1 MKTLT
6 NIRESLGEGRIELTA
21 HALKRMVER
30 NISKREIMETSTNL
44 ELIEDYADDKY
55 YPSCLLLGYTAH
67 GRPLHLHASRLSGE
81 NVRLITVYEPN
92 PEEWVDNFRRRK
104 Y

>member
-1 MKTLT
+1 MKTLA
-6 NIRESLGEGRIELTA
+6 NIREALEEGRIELTA

-30 NISKREIMETSTNL
+30 NISKREIMETGRNL

-55 YPSCLLLGYTAH
+55 YPSCLLLGDTAR
-67 GRPLHLHASRLSGE
+67 GRPLHLHASRIPGE
-81 NVRLITVYEPN
+81 NVRLITIYEPN
-92 PEEWVDNFRRRK
+92 SEEWVDNFRRRR

>member
-1 MKTLT
+1 
-6 NIRESLGEGRIELTA
+6 
-21 HALKRMVER
+21 
-30 NISKREIMETSTNL
+30 METGRNL

-55 YPSCLLLGYTAH
+55 YPSCLLLGYTTEK
-67 GRPLHLHASRLSGE
+67 RPLHLHTSRISGE

-92 PEEWVDNFRRRK
+92 GEEWVDYFRRRK